1 MELRPGVGELVK
13 QAQVQMRL
21 AKEARRVRVV
31 AAVRGEPQIPPLR
44 YSGIHRLK

>member
-31 AAVRGEPQIPPLR
+31 AAVRGNRRSLHFATPEFIA
-44 YSGIHRLK
+44 